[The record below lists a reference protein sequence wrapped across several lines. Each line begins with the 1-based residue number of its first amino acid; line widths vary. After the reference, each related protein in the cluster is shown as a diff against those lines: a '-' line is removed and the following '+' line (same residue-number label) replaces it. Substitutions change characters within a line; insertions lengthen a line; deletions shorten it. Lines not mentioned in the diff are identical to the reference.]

1 MASATPSSDAADA
14 HYDVWLLRVDDPTGA
29 MDALSVA
36 LGDRARAR
44 EAVMSTPAMLV
55 HGATAS
61 EVEALRAQLAPHGVT
76 LDARPSRRAK
86 TVATPPGSAA
96 SPAATTLSDSR
107 AGTAP
112 GSDAE
117 LGVAKVS
124 YHAAL
129 VAAPAYVL
137 QPTALL
143 AIAVLTVLTVASS
156 FGALTGSIMVALG
169 APLAVSGLRFS
180 VFALIVRR
188 SRAGQTDLRL
198 GDDEQDPFGLLFAG
212 VRFVFVT
219 LAAFAPFLL
228 VSWSAMPQVVGYLL
242 PYETGVTTA
251 DFVLSVLLLSLTF
264 LFPLVALPGA
274 YAATALGTGCS
285 GVNPI
290 VGLIVARRIPG
301 PYFLTLGYLTAFWFA
316 SAALMSGGMLAV
328 FSSAA
333 ASAAGKDGLAGA
345 LVSLVLLTGVMT
357 VMDVTST
364 LISARVLGL
373 LTYHYR
379 EELGL

>member
-251 DFVLSVLLLSLTF
+251 DFVLSALLLSLTF

>member
-1 MASATPSSDAADA
+1 
-14 HYDVWLLRVDDPTGA
+14 VWLLRVDDPAGA

-86 TVATPPGSAA
+86 RWRPRSRQLRVASLRGHRLAVR
-96 SPAATTLSDSR
+96 R
-107 AGTAP
+107 AGAALA
-112 GSDAE
+112 SDAE

>member
-14 HYDVWLLRVDDPTGA
+14 LYDLWLLRVDDPTGA

-107 AGTAP
+107 AGAAP
-112 GSDAE
+112 SSDAE

-156 FGALTGSIMVALG
+156 FGALTGSVMVGLG

>member
-1 MASATPSSDAADA
+1 MASATPSSDAR
-14 HYDVWLLRVDDPTGA
+14 YDVWLLRVDDPAGA

-36 LGDRARAR
+36 LADRARAR

-61 EVEALRAQLAPHGVT
+61 EVEALRAQLAPHGVA
-76 LDARPSRRAK
+76 LDARPSRRAAVAA
-86 TVATPPGSAA
+86 TVPGSSA
-96 SPAATTLSDSR
+96 SPASGAAALPFAS
-107 AGTAP
+107 AGAALA
-112 GSDAE
+112 SDAE

-251 DFVLSVLLLSLTF
+251 DFVLSVLLLALTF

-333 ASAAGKDGLAGA
+333 ASAAGKDGVAGA
-345 LVSLVLLTGVMT
+345 LVSLVLVTGVMT

-373 LTYHYR
+373 LTFHYR

>member
-1 MASATPSSDAADA
+1 MVEASDPGGAI
-14 HYDVWLLRVDDPTGA
+14 DVLTG
-29 MDALSVA
+29 V
-36 LGDRARAR
+36 LGDRQRAR
-44 EAVMSTPAMLV
+44 EAVLSMPAFLV
-55 HGATAS
+55 HGAS
-61 EVEALRAQLAPHGVT
+61 GPDVETLRGQLAPYGVS
-76 LDARPSRRAK
+76 LEARPSRRAA
-86 TVATPPGSAA
+86 VATPVQPPGTP
-96 SPAATTLSDSR
+96 SPTAATPASSTITTSTQG
-107 AGTAP
+107 AA
-112 GSDAE
+112 AE

-143 AIAVLTVLTVASS
+143 AIVVLTVLTVASS
-156 FGALTGSIMVALG
+156 FGALTGSFVIAFA
-169 APLAVSGLRFS
+169 APLLVSALRFS

-198 GDDEQDPFGLLFAG
+198 GDDELDPFGVLFAG
-212 VRFVFVT
+212 ARFVFVT

-228 VSWSAMPQVVGYLL
+228 VSWSALPKVATFLMVGDA
-242 PYETGVTTA
+242 GMSTA
-251 DFVLSVLLLSLTF
+251 ELVLTLVLLAITF

-285 GVNPI
+285 GVNPLI
-290 VGLIVARRIPG
+290 GLVVARRIPG
-301 PYFLTLGYLTAFWFA
+301 PYFLTLAYLTAFWFA
-316 SAALMSGGMLAV
+316 SAALTSGGALAI
-328 FSSAA
+328 FSSMASGAVSGEGGLMAA
-333 ASAAGKDGLAGA
+333 LASI
-345 LVSLVLLTGVMT
+345 VLLTALMT
-357 VMDVTST
+357 LMEVTSM

>member
-1 MASATPSSDAADA
+1 MESATPSSEAR
-14 HYDVWLLRVDDPTGA
+14 YDVWLLRVDDPDGA
-29 MDALSVA
+29 MDALSAA
-36 LGDRARAR
+36 LGDRVRAR
-44 EAVMSTPAMLV
+44 QAVMSTPAMLV
-55 HGATAS
+55 HGATIS
-61 EVEALRAQLAPHGVT
+61 EVAELRGQLLPHGVT
-76 LDARPSRRAK
+76 LDARPSRRTA
-86 TVATPPGSAA
+86 TVATPPSASA
-96 SPAATTLSDSR
+96 SPASTGGTTPSAAR
-107 AGTAP
+107 TGPVPA
-112 GSDAE
+112 SDAE

-137 QPTALL
+137 QPSALL
-143 AIAVLTVLTVASS
+143 AIVVLTVLTVASS
-156 FGALTGSIMVALG
+156 FGALTGSIMVAFG

-198 GDDEQDPFGLLFAG
+198 DDDEQDPFGLLFAG
-212 VRFVFVT
+212 VRFLFVT
-219 LAAFAPFLL
+219 LSAFTPFLL
-228 VSWSAMPQVVGYLL
+228 VSWSAMPQAVGYLL

-251 DFVLSVLLLSLTF
+251 DFVLSVAFLALSFLL
-264 LFPLVALPGA
+264 PLVALPGA

-316 SAALMSGGMLAV
+316 SAALMSGGILAV

-333 ASAAGKDGLAGA
+333 SSATGGDGLAGA
-345 LVSLVLLTGVMT
+345 VASLVLVTGIMT
-357 VMDVTST
+357 LLDVTST
-364 LISARVLGL
+364 LVSARVLGL

>member
-1 MASATPSSDAADA
+1 
-14 HYDVWLLRVDDPTGA
+14 
-29 MDALSVA
+29 
-36 LGDRARAR
+36 
-44 EAVMSTPAMLV
+44 
-55 HGATAS
+55 
-61 EVEALRAQLAPHGVT
+61 
-76 LDARPSRRAK
+76 
-86 TVATPPGSAA
+86 
-96 SPAATTLSDSR
+96 
-107 AGTAP
+107 
-112 GSDAE
+112 
-117 LGVAKVS
+117 VAKVS

-251 DFVLSVLLLSLTF
+251 DFVLSVLLLALTF

-333 ASAAGKDGLAGA
+333 ASAAGKDGVAGA
-345 LVSLVLLTGVMT
+345 LVSLVLVTGVMT

-373 LTYHYR
+373 LTFHYR